1 MPVPRP
7 AAASVTVPVAVQA
20 VVPATVR
27 RAVVRRRASAVAV
40 AVVVAARAV
49 VAARPDPL
57 AERTLKRA
65 THCVALFFVAAVYQ
79 L

>member
-27 RAVVRRRASAVAV
+27 RAVVRRRASAV